1 MGSQN
6 NNNVNGDCGCLE
18 KSCTMELSEV
28 EVQAVTRV
36 ADVIRRRPKLG
47 RDEAALAMM
56 VGMTPYR
63 LTLCFQR
70 HHGLPLR
77 SYGHLGDWSHEAAGN
92 WVLLAI

>member
-1 MGSQN
+1 MQ
-6 NNNVNGDCGCLE
+6 
-18 KSCTMELSEV
+18 LSEF

-36 ADVIRRRPKLG
+36 ANVIRRRPKLA

-70 HHGLPLR
+70 YYGVALR
-77 SYGHLGDWSHEAAGN
+77 SYGLLGDWSHTAAGN

>member
-1 MGSQN
+1 M
-6 NNNVNGDCGCLE
+6 
-18 KSCTMELSEV
+18 MELSEF

-36 ADVIRRRPKLG
+36 ADVIRRRPRLG

-63 LTLCFQR
+63 LTVCFQR
-70 HHGLPLR
+70 RYGMPLR
-77 SYGHLGDWSHEAAGN
+77 AYGHLGDFSREAAGN